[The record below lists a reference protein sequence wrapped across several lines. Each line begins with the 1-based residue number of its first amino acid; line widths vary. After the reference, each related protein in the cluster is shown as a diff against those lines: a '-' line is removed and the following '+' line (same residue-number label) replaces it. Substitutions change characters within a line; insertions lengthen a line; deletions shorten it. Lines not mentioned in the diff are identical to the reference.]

1 MKRLSIS
8 PERQGVV
15 SLPCLSSSSGGLGE
29 SMTLAQATGLLASC
43 SKATRFAV
51 LMNRVDNPVDAGIS
65 ADSLV
70 LRVNEDDFVVLE
82 GRVLVDPVGVE
93 NPKVG
98 GFAISSTLWHRSLA
112 TTTSHTDTVDHIAL
126 LGLVTQTTGLVW
138 SGRSRCAVDDIQLSE
153 LPAAD
158 SEKESKDIGLLLLVK
173 FFDVLECTHLDCCT
187 LRRTGV
193 GGLEKWCPH

>member
-1 MKRLSIS
+1 
-8 PERQGVV
+8 
-15 SLPCLSSSSGGLGE
+15 
-29 SMTLAQATGLLASC
+29 MTLAQATGLLASC
-43 SKATRFAV
+43 GKAARFAV
-51 LMNRVDNPVDAGIS
+51 LVNWVDDPVDAGIS

-70 LRVNEDDFVVLE
+70 LRVNKDDFVVLV

-93 NPKVG
+93 DPKVGATTTDTLFSGGLEGSLVLELVHTLVG

-112 TTTSHTDTVDHIAL
+112 TSTSDTDTVDHVAL

-173 FFDVLECTHLDCCT
+173 FFDVLEGTHLDCCT

-193 GGLEKWCPH
+193 GGLEKWCD